1 MGRAK
6 HGGALQN
13 LKMSEESKQKHMR
26 FVAVYIAGGLGC
38 LACALVMIIAWVA
51 GLTSSQLGS
60 LAGISWLAC
69 AVLIPVFA
77 LFQLYYFTP
86 FFLFFGFTSTLGFCV
101 AVIHAGFTE
110 FT

>member
-60 LAGISWLAC
+60 LAGISWCAC
-69 AVLIPVFA
+69 PLRVVCLMRLRHLEMLRDAWQPLPPVSVFR
-77 LFQLYYFTP
+77 
-86 FFLFFGFTSTLGFCV
+86 G
-101 AVIHAGFTE
+101 
-110 FT
+110 